1 MFGRERILVMVNKR
15 NRERLDV
22 QMTVLNENL
31 RKYGNL
37 EQFLDETE
45 GKIRVKFDL
54 NTKCA
59 HGYALCAYTR
69 EEKTN

>member
-1 MFGRERILVMVNKR
+1 M
-15 NRERLDV
+15 DV
-22 QMTVLNENL
+22 QMAVLNENL

-59 HGYALCAYTR
+59 HGCALCAYTR